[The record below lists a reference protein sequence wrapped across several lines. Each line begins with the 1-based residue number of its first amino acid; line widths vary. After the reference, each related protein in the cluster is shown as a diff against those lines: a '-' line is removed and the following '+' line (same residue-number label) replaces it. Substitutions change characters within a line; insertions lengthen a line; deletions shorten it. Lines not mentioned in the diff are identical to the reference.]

1 MAAAAFTV
9 MPVRV
14 VVVVPMGMIVGMI
27 VGMGM
32 CGSVVMVMQGVDALG
47 QGLVLGKAG
56 IMAMAMPAAVGAGL
70 GLEGCLH
77 QRDLNP
83 EAGQHVVQHGIV
95 FELEVVGRDFDRDVA
110 VAEMVSGSQQPERCL
125 GRDAQHGLCGSLH
138 GHEAA
143 VIGEQ
148 HVSAPEHGATRQH
161 ERELAPGGIGGGEA
175 AFLAGVPVEGDVRGA
190 AHEGRSQSPATGQML
205 GYEEHEGM
213 GVEMEAAGQNRK

>member
-14 VVVVPMGMIVGMI
+14 VVVVPMGMIVGM
-27 VGMGM
+27 GM
-32 CGSVVMVMQGVDALG
+32 CGGVVVVMQGVDALG

-56 IMAMAMPAAVGAGL
+56 IMAVAMPAAVGAGL
-70 GLEGCLH
+70 GLEGCLY

-110 VAEMVSGSQQPERCL
+110 VAEMVSGTQQPERCV

-175 AFLAGVPVEGDVRGA
+175 AFLAGVPIEGDVRGA